1 MKTVYLSGPITGLTY
16 DQGQDWREW
25 AYRELAT
32 VGVHGLSPLRGK
44 DYLRKEGVLKAQ
56 YLDVHPLST
65 PKGIVTRDRNDT
77 IHSDVVLVN
86 VLGAE
91 RVSIGTVIEMGWADL
106 ARVPIV
112 LVMEPGNVHDHA
124 MVTELAGFIT
134 PDLDVAIDIIL
145 TILGVPK

>member
-16 DQGQDWREW
+16 DEGQDWRDW
-25 AYRELAT
+25 VYRELAT

-44 DYLRKEGVLKAQ
+44 DYLRKEGVLTDK
-56 YLDVHPLST
+56 YLNIHPLST

-77 IHSDVVLVN
+77 INADVMLVN

-91 RVSIGTVIEMGWADL
+91 RVSIGTVMEIGWADL

-124 MVTELAGFIT
+124 MVTEVAGFIT
-134 PDLDVAIDIIL
+134 SDLDESIDIVL